1 MPSLSKQQQKT
12 LDKEYQNWLAVAHA
26 LSVMCDGIRPY
37 IEREMRAFHQ
47 ALLVNLAHFPPCACP
62 RIPNHHETKGAN
74 ACCWAKELKKLH
86 RRGQPKWPQSDSTK
100 WTDPHVGHCEVA
112 KVYMSDLG
120 PRAAHVN
127 INNSDTTGLLNLL
140 SWCNHFTVQQHL
152 VSRVRQTR
160 NTWGHSTSL
169 KLSDLERNAAFQ
181 SIQDLLQDPTLATD
195 PDALNALAEINNITT
210 DVIAQDVERKL
221 LREAL
226 NNNEQVMKDFREQMK
241 KDRGES
247 RRDRSTKDLEKRLKK
262 LQKREREKKKEIEKR
277 LELLETSLEK
287 EREKMAEFEERIQS
301 IEDVT
306 KQQSFIKKDIKHMF
320 IKAFLLLGML
330 MRFLQK
336 FIFLVAFLGC
346 FVLLDP
352 TSYED
357 GCPMETSSILQPDL
371 RQFNFTSYLNIARE
385 GFIGR
390 KWLFDTIE
398 DVLNNKTNDLSAVVI
413 VGEPG
418 SGKSAI
424 AAQLIC
430 SRSSSSLIH
439 NNILGYHLCKHI
451 DKMTQDGGKF
461 VKSLV
466 DMIARRIP
474 GFMEIVSTSSIIQ
487 RVLREDCSRDPYGC
501 LEQTIV
507 APLRQLKADALE
519 NKLYFIIVDAIDE
532 CTSGDS
538 GSISIS
544 SISELLR
551 HKMVRLPSWL
561 KLIITARNDSKT
573 LKYFSKSVKIDLF
586 PSNSNNMG
594 DIELFIT
601 KTLYE
606 HSSLLQKF
614 QTIFKFAKED
624 EISALTSSL
633 LRQSQGNFLFVKELL
648 HYWLADIS
656 YTNTVAKSIPPTI
669 GGIYYSYFQR
679 AYDSE
684 EKFRSAREIL
694 EVLVA
699 TFVPL
704 SQEEIYK
711 VLHPEDPKRDY
722 AYNDFMVKLNGLSH
736 FLRYGIGNTVSLFH
750 LSLLEWL
757 VDENNIGSDFF
768 VDKRIGHRTLANYYL
783 RNAKN
788 SSSLSQTSIFYLAQH
803 IVFSGHLSNY
813 YEEFD
818 KLPTNLITSPID
830 DTQRTLLHLAAA
842 VKNADVL
849 RLLLRYFPRRADLK
863 DNYGITPAF
872 IAAAQGALENLEFLL
887 DVGANIS
894 HRTNPPPKPPYEFHQ
909 DPIVASKSAFW
920 SSTMLHAASR
930 NGHLNVVK
938 FLIER
943 KQVSPSARDGVNF
956 TALQLAAQNGH
967 LEVVSF
973 LHKNGAQ
980 TDQVALYHAAANGH
994 DAVVKFLL
1002 QDAGVKDECMRCD
1015 GSFYWLGGKTRYQ
1028 AALIEPEYKMSGE
1041 YRKLKSA
1048 LWHLAQPKHLRLNVS
1063 DFLFVDDEHL
1073 LFCQTALHVSVLK
1086 GYHRVAQT
1094 LLLQSTNGLHCID
1107 FSGRTP
1113 LHYAVRRNNKEI
1125 VELLL
1130 REGADVSQKCLFYQN
1145 LSSFF
1150 SKTSANSYRQY
1161 FHLSVM
1167 EELQYVSDRCPLGS
1181 TPMHL
1186 AARYGHSRM
1195 AAILKNF
1202 GASFYTEDF
1211 QGAMLLHIAACHG
1224 QTDFIQWLIS
1234 SLSNMHI
1241 NTGSQNGSTPL
1252 HSAAVC
1258 GRFEDIPILIS
1269 LGATITS
1276 RDNKGMTSLHY
1287 TALTPSRR
1295 TIDTVMPSDNRD
1307 HIKVFKTQVLSL
1319 SRFRMWLSNDEE
1331 LVRLDYFFDNG
1342 DFIETRI
1349 LNFDRHCKTARRLM
1363 EHMDVRTINQADNL
1377 GRTALHLGAKNGLEC
1392 VVGFLLA
1399 NNANPQKENNAGLT
1413 PLEETIQLYDDPLAS
1428 FDGFSMKLDIDKM
1441 MYDSL
1446 VTQTECKRV
1455 VTDPSMKDL
1464 IEHVMNH
1471 LDLQTAVVHIVF
1483 SWELEMQENGK
1494 NPTFMLHRAIE
1505 EWQPHLV
1512 LLLLLMG
1519 ADVNKED
1526 SLGRTPLLVY
1536 LQHGGNYT
1544 ASILKQFNVQVPVKC
1559 GEPFASSPFH
1569 LLSYRAPTSQSDNFF
1584 DSNVEFLWDLELKTW
1599 EHVVSKCQDAE
1610 GYTPLHRAA
1619 QGGNIVA
1626 IETFL
1631 LWGVDVNLVSRD
1643 GHTPLFLAIR
1653 DAGLRPDLQSVIIDT
1668 TKASKTAIL
1677 LFMEVLKKNNFK
1689 IKCDGTSKKLTIY
1702 HLAAYRGLDQ
1712 FIHLLLSG
1720 RKPFGFNIDCPDKFG
1735 VTPLY
1740 LSKLFAGGEADNKL
1754 DPWKKIVRLIESYGG
1769 TLRYPDRG
1777 AELRLLYTH
1786 LYDSSKQPTYVNVG
1800 LANEL
1805 LQLLESANNLDH
1817 CFRMFHSYASKDVT
1831 NFFIDLVMKPFQD
1844 DLESFEKEL
1853 LNSLAVGTTVS
1864 DYFALRER
1872 VKHQN
1877 DDHINSQEKKPL
1889 ATSKE
1894 RNFDPNNIVFSKS
1907 AAFTEL
1913 LQLRKT
1919 LHRLFS
1925 SQNENYRT
1933 VRSQHTYVHLFLS
1946 QIHDFFIRHQ
1956 TSLSDFSSVR
1966 AMKKSI
1972 PLLHQNLF
1980 CSRIA
1985 FYKATFV
1992 DHLRTHLLVNQ
2003 IENEWTWKRM
2013 TCLRKTPFMLSRLP
2027 LVLKDITDVHKAYSP
2042 LEAPALIHLIRIALR
2057 KRSKFDYLDMLAF
2070 GNDRSLWKSIHKFE
2084 FDLRLLSEEREKKLK
2099 KVSLDYVKWLFGQLK
2114 KDVAE
2119 KWQKN
2124 KAKVK
2129 ELKTAGNPLRQEKT
2143 NPS

>member
-1 MPSLSKQQQKT
+1 
-12 LDKEYQNWLAVAHA
+12 
-26 LSVMCDGIRPY
+26 
-37 IEREMRAFHQ
+37 
-47 ALLVNLAHFPPCACP
+47 
-62 RIPNHHETKGAN
+62 
-74 ACCWAKELKKLH
+74 
-86 RRGQPKWPQSDSTK
+86 
-100 WTDPHVGHCEVA
+100 
-112 KVYMSDLG
+112 
-120 PRAAHVN
+120 
-127 INNSDTTGLLNLL
+127 
-140 SWCNHFTVQQHL
+140 
-152 VSRVRQTR
+152 
-160 NTWGHSTSL
+160 
-169 KLSDLERNAAFQ
+169 
-181 SIQDLLQDPTLATD
+181 
-195 PDALNALAEINNITT
+195 
-210 DVIAQDVERKL
+210 
-221 LREAL
+221 
-226 NNNEQVMKDFREQMK
+226 
-241 KDRGES
+241 
-247 RRDRSTKDLEKRLKK
+247 
-262 LQKREREKKKEIEKR
+262 
-277 LELLETSLEK
+277 
-287 EREKMAEFEERIQS
+287 
-301 IEDVT
+301 
-306 KQQSFIKKDIKHMF
+306 
-320 IKAFLLLGML
+320 
-330 MRFLQK
+330 
-336 FIFLVAFLGC
+336 
-346 FVLLDP
+346 
-352 TSYED
+352 
-357 GCPMETSSILQPDL
+357 METSSILQPDL
-371 RQFNFTSYLNIARE
+371 RQFNFTSYLNTARE
-385 GFIGR
+385 DFIGR

-439 NNILGYHLCKHI
+439 NNILGYHLCKHL
-451 DKMTQDGGKF
+451 DRMTQDGGKF
-461 VKSLV
+461 VKNLV

-487 RVLREDCSRDPYGC
+487 RVLREDCLRDPHGC
-501 LEQTIV
+501 FEQTIV

-519 NKLYFIIVDAIDE
+519 NKLYFIVVDAIDE

-573 LKYFSKSVKIDLF
+573 LKYFSKSVKIDLS
-586 PSNSNNMG
+586 PSNLSNVG

-601 KTLYE
+601 KQLYE

-656 YTNTVAKSIPPTI
+656 NTNTAAKSIPPTI

-679 AYDSE
+679 AYDSK
-684 EKFRSAREIL
+684 EKFRSARKIL

-711 VLHPEDPKRDY
+711 VLHLEDPKRDY
-722 AYNDFMVKLNGLSH
+722 RYNDFIIKLNGLSH
-736 FLRYGIGNTVSLFH
+736 FLRYGEGNTVSLFH

-842 VKNADVL
+842 VKNTDVL

-943 KQVSPSARDGVNF
+943 NVSLSARDGVNF

-973 LHKNGAQ
+973 LHENGAQ
-980 TDQVALYHAAANGH
+980 ADQVALYHAAANGH
-994 DAVVKFLL
+994 DEVVKFLL

-1028 AALIEPEYKMSGE
+1028 AALIEPEYKTGGYYSK
-1041 YRKLKSA
+1041 YKSA
-1048 LWHLAQPKHLRLNVS
+1048 MWHLAQPKHLRLNVS

-1073 LFCQTALHVSVLK
+1073 LFCQTTLHVSVLK

-1094 LLLQSTNGLHCID
+1094 LLLQPTNGLHCID

-1113 LHYAVRRNNKEI
+1113 LHYAVRRNNKEV

-1145 LSSFF
+1145 LTLFS
-1150 SKTSANSYRQY
+1150 SKTCANSYRQY
-1161 FHLSVM
+1161 YHLSVM
-1167 EELQYVSDRCPLGS
+1167 EELRYVSGRCPFGS
-1181 TPMHL
+1181 TPMHI
-1186 AARYGHSRM
+1186 AARYGHSLM
-1195 AAILKNF
+1195 AACLKNY
-1202 GASFYTEDF
+1202 GASFSTVEF
-1211 QGAMLLHIAACHG
+1211 QGATLLHIAACHG

-1234 SLSNMHI
+1234 SSTNMHI

-1258 GRFEDIPILIS
+1258 GRFVDIPILVS
-1269 LGATITS
+1269 LGANITS

-1287 TALTPSRR
+1287 TALTPSHR
-1295 TIDTVMPSDNRD
+1295 TIDTVVPSDNRD
-1307 HIKVFKTQVLSL
+1307 HTKVFKTQVLSL
-1319 SRFRMWLSNDEE
+1319 SRFKMWVSNDDD
-1331 LVRLDYFFDNG
+1331 LVRLHYFFDNAN
-1342 DFIETRI
+1342 FNETRI
-1349 LNFDRHCKTARRLM
+1349 LNFDRHCKAARRLM
-1363 EHMDVRTINQADNL
+1363 QHMDLRTINQADNL

-1399 NNANPQKENNAGLT
+1399 NNADPQKENNAGLT
-1413 PLEETIQLYDDPLAS
+1413 PLEETIQWYDPLAS
-1428 FDGFSMKLDIDKM
+1428 FDGFSMELNIDKKT
-1441 MYDSL
+1441 YDSL
-1446 VTQTECKRV
+1446 VTQTECQTL

-1464 IEHVMNH
+1464 TEHAMNH
-1471 LDLQTAVVHIVF
+1471 LDLQTAVVHILF

-1505 EWQPHLV
+1505 ERQPHLV
-1512 LLLLLMG
+1512 LLMLLMG

-1544 ASILKQFNVQVPVKC
+1544 ASILKQFNVRVPIKC

-1569 LLSYRAPTSQSDNFF
+1569 LLSYRVPTSQSDNFF
-1584 DSNVEFLWDLELKTW
+1584 DSNVKYLLDLELGTW
-1599 EHVVSKCQDAE
+1599 EHVASKCRDAE

-1619 QGGNIVA
+1619 QGGNIEA
-1626 IETFL
+1626 IL
-1631 LWGVDVNLVSRD
+1631 LFRHWRVDLNLMSRD

-1653 DAGLRPDLQSVIIDT
+1653 DAGLKPDLGSVIIDT
-1668 TKASKTAIL
+1668 TKASTTAIL
-1677 LFMEVLKKNNFK
+1677 LFREVLKKNNFE

-1712 FIHLLLSG
+1712 FIDLLLSG
-1720 RKPFGFNIDCPDKFG
+1720 PKPLGFNIDCPDKFG

-1740 LSKLFAGGEADNKL
+1740 LAKLFAGAEADNKL
-1754 DPWKKIVRLIESYGG
+1754 SPWKRIVRLIESYGG
-1769 TLRYPDRG
+1769 TLRYPERG

-1786 LYDSSKQPTYVNVG
+1786 LYDSSKQPTHINVG

-1805 LQLLESANNLDH
+1805 LQLLESADSLDH
-1817 CFRMFHSYASKDVT
+1817 CFRMFHSYVPKNDT
-1831 NFFIDLVMKPFQD
+1831 DFLIELVIKPFKG
-1844 DLESFEKEL
+1844 DLELFEEEL
-1853 LNSLAVGTTVS
+1853 LNTLAVATTVS
-1864 DYFALRER
+1864 DYLALRKR
-1872 VKHQN
+1872 VKYQN
-1877 DDHINSQEKKPL
+1877 DDRINSQEKKPL
-1889 ATSKE
+1889 TTSKE
-1894 RNFDPNNIVFSKS
+1894 HNFDPNDIVFSKS
-1907 AAFTEL
+1907 ATFTEL

-1919 LHRLFS
+1919 FHGLLS
-1925 SQNENYRT
+1925 SQDDNYKAMRSLHT
-1933 VRSQHTYVHLFLS
+1933 NLYSSLSQH
-1946 QIHDFFIRHQ
+1946 QKFFIRHQ

-1980 CSRIA
+1980 CSKIA
-1985 FYKATFV
+1985 SYKYIFV
-1992 DHLRTHLLVNQ
+1992 SNLRTHLDIDQ

-2027 LVLKDITDVHKAYSP
+2027 LVLKDIPDFHKAYSP
-2042 LEAPALIHLIRIALR
+2042 FEAPDLIHLIRIALR
-2057 KRSKFDYLDMLAF
+2057 KRSKFDYLDMIAF
-2070 GNDRSLWKSIHKFE
+2070 GNDRSLWKSVYKSE
-2084 FDLRLLSEEREKKLK
+2084 FDWSLLSEEREKKIK
-2099 KVSLDYVKWLFGQLK
+2099 KG
-2114 KDVAE
+2114 
-2119 KWQKN
+2119 
-2124 KAKVK
+2124 
-2129 ELKTAGNPLRQEKT
+2129 
-2143 NPS
+2143 